1 MDRLMKYNEVKG
13 VRFTLTGDKPEDE
26 IILDKQYEYVKIEDL
41 QGASNIAVY
50 INDAKED
57 DYVILKDTIE
67 FEDIAVKK
75 IKVKYI
81 NNLGVDYTVQAILM
95 R

>member
-1 MDRLMKYNEVKG
+1 MDRFMKYNEVKG
-13 VRFTLTGDKPEDE
+13 IRFTLTGDKPEDE
-26 IILDKQYEYVKIEDL
+26 IILDEQYEYVKIEDL
-41 QGASNIAVY
+41 QGASNIA
-50 INDAKED
+50 AKED

-81 NNLGVDYTVQAILM
+81 NNLGVDYTIQAILM

>member
-1 MDRLMKYNEVKG
+1 MDRFMKYNEVKG
-13 VRFTLTGDKPEDE
+13 IRFTLTGDKPEDE
-26 IILDKQYEYVKIEDL
+26 IILDEQYEYVKIEDL

-75 IKVKYI
+75 IKVKYR
-81 NNLGVDYTVQAILM
+81 NNLGVDYTIQAILM

>member
-1 MDRLMKYNEVKG
+1 MDRFMKYNEVKG
-13 VRFTLTGDKPEDE
+13 IRFTLTGDKPEDE
-26 IILDKQYEYVKIEDL
+26 IILDEQYEYVKIEDL

>member
-1 MDRLMKYNEVKG
+1 MNRLMKYNEVKG
-13 VRFTLTGDKPEDE
+13 VRFTLTSDKPEDE
-26 IILDKQYEYVKIEDL
+26 IILDEQYEYVKIEDM

-81 NNLGVDYTVQAILM
+81 NNLGIDYTIQAILM

>member
-13 VRFTLTGDKPEDE
+13 VRFTLTADKTEDE
-26 IILDKQYEYVKIEDL
+26 IVLDKQYEYVKIEDL
-41 QGASNIAVY
+41 QGVNNIAVY
-50 INDAKED
+50 INDADED
-57 DYVILKDTIE
+57 DYVQLKDTIE

-81 NNLGVDYTVQAILM
+81 NNLGIDYNVQAILM

>member
-1 MDRLMKYNEVKG
+1 MKYNEVKG
-13 VRFTLTGDKPEDE
+13 LRFTLTGDKPEDE
-26 IILDKQYEYVKIEDL
+26 IILDEQYEYVKIEDL
-41 QGASNIAVY
+41 QGASNIAIY
-50 INDAKED
+50 INNAKED
-57 DYVILKDTIE
+57 DYIILKDTIE

>member
-1 MDRLMKYNEVKG
+1 MKYNEVKG

>member
-1 MDRLMKYNEVKG
+1 MKYNEVKG

-50 INDAKED
+50 INNAEED
-57 DYVILKDTIE
+57 DYIILKDIIE

>member
-13 VRFTLTGDKPEDE
+13 IRFTLTVDKTEDE

-50 INDAKED
+50 INNAKED
-57 DYVILKDTIE
+57 DYIILKDTIE

-81 NNLGVDYTVQAILM
+81 NNLGIDYTVQAILM
-95 R
+95 K

>member
-1 MDRLMKYNEVKG
+1 MDRFMKYNEVKG
-13 VRFTLTGDKPEDE
+13 SRFTLTGDKPEDE
-26 IILDKQYEYVKIEDL
+26 IILDEQYEYVKIEDL

-81 NNLGVDYTVQAILM
+81 NNLGVDYTIQAILM

>member
-1 MDRLMKYNEVKG
+1 MKYNEVKG
-13 VRFTLTGDKPEDE
+13 IRFTLTGDKPEDE
-26 IILDKQYEYVKIEDL
+26 IILDEQYEYVKIEDL

-81 NNLGVDYTVQAILM
+81 NNLGVDYTIQAILM

>member
-26 IILDKQYEYVKIEDL
+26 IILDEQYEYVKIEDL

>member
-1 MDRLMKYNEVKG
+1 MDRFMKYNEVKG
-13 VRFTLTGDKPEDE
+13 IRFTLTGDKPEDE
-26 IILDKQYEYVKIEDL
+26 IILDEQYEYVKIEDL

-81 NNLGVDYTVQAILM
+81 NNLGADYTIQAILM